1 MDDNHVL
8 QEPQMVALVVGN
20 ASGSTLLQS
29 FLDGHNEV
37 ISIPGY
43 PLVYFYPHWNEWK
56 NNFGGNW
63 NWGIIVDLFIKK
75 HSSIIDSRLLQGLDG
90 LDTLGDSKDEF
101 ILVDKVKFKSI
112 LLEYLTKRE
121 ISSRNFLFG
130 VHYAYAISRG
140 RDYKNI
146 KVI

>member
-20 ASGSTLLQS
+20 ASGSKLLQS

-56 NNFGGNW
+56 NN
-63 NWGIIVDLFIKK
+63 
-75 HSSIIDSRLLQGLDG
+75 
-90 LDTLGDSKDEF
+90 
-101 ILVDKVKFKSI
+101 KS
-112 LLEYLTKRE
+112 Y
-121 ISSRNFLFG
+121 F
-130 VHYAYAISRG
+130 
-140 RDYKNI
+140 
-146 KVI
+146 